1 MLLDKIKALAAQH
14 QADNIAT
21 RRHLHAH
28 PELSYQEFETSK
40 YVQARLTEIGIPFT
54 VIATT
59 GVLGIIEGKN
69 PTKRVIALRA
79 DMDALPIIEEN
90 TIDYKSTN
98 EGVMHACGHD
108 VHTTILLGAAKV
120 LWTLRDEFEGTIKL
134 LFQPGEEKN
143 PGGASYM
150 IRDGALE
157 NPKPQG
163 IVGLHVH
170 PGLNE
175 GKLSFRKGRVM
186 ASADELYVSIKGPGG
201 HAATPHQTV
210 DTILVA
216 AQLIQSLQTI
226 ISRNRNPQNPSKR
239 VIALRAD
246 MDALPIIEENKIDY
260 KSNNDGVMHAC
271 GHDVHTTILLGAAK
285 ILWSLREEFEGTIKL
300 LFQPGEEKNPG
311 GATYMIRDG
320 ALENPKPQGIVGLH
334 VHPGLNEGKLS
345 FRKGRVMASADE
357 LYISIKG
364 PGGHAA
370 TPHQTVDT
378 ILVAAQLIQSL
389 QTIIARNRN
398 PQNPSVLSI
407 CSIHGGNT
415 TNVIPSEVKLMGTFR
430 AMDEVWRFQ
439 AHDLMLQQAK
449 GIAIATGAEIDFRV
463 DVGYPTV
470 DNEPILTEA
479 AWRLADAYM
488 GKENVEETEKR
499 MGAEDFGYYSQVIPG
514 CFFRLGVRN
523 ESAGIVHNVHTPHF
537 NIDEAAIEQGVGMMA
552 WLGTQL

>member
-14 QADNIAT
+14 QSENIAT

-40 YVQARLTEIGIPFT
+40 YVQAQLTAIGIPFT

-69 PTKRVIALRA
+69 P
-79 DMDALPIIEEN
+79 
-90 TIDYKSTN
+90 
-98 EGVMHACGHD
+98 
-108 VHTTILLGAAKV
+108 
-120 LWTLRDEFEGTIKL
+120 
-134 LFQPGEEKN
+134 
-143 PGGASYM
+143 
-150 IRDGALE
+150 
-157 NPKPQG
+157 
-163 IVGLHVH
+163 
-170 PGLNE
+170 
-175 GKLSFRKGRVM
+175 
-186 ASADELYVSIKGPGG
+186 
-201 HAATPHQTV
+201 
-210 DTILVA
+210 
-216 AQLIQSLQTI
+216 
-226 ISRNRNPQNPSKR
+226 SKR

-246 MDALPIIEENKIDY
+246 MDALPILEENEIDY
-260 KSNNDGVMHAC
+260 KSNMDGVMHAC

-285 ILWSLREEFEGTIKL
+285 ILWTLKDEFEGTIKL

-320 ALENPKPQGIVGLH
+320 ALENPKPHGIVGLH

-389 QTIIARNRN
+389 QTIISRNRN

-430 AMDEVWRFQ
+430 AMDEVWRFK
-439 AHDLMLQQAK
+439 AHELMLEQAK
-449 GIAIATGAEIDFRV
+449 GIALATGAEIDFKV

-470 DNEPILTEA
+470 DNEPMITEA
-479 AWRLADAYM
+479 AWRLADQYM
-488 GKENVEETEKR
+488 GKDNVEETEKR

-523 ESAGIVHNVHTPHF
+523 ESMGIVHNVHTPHF

-552 WLGTQL
+552 WLGVQL